1 MTKKEYTR
9 EEKVHYWTA
18 QIHSDAVKACESTSP
33 YELLHFVR
41 QAYMKAKRLE
51 SLLANGS
58 TFVAPDEVK

>member
-9 EEKVHYWTA
+9 EERVNYWTA
-18 QIHSDAVKACESTSP
+18 LIHADAVKACESVSP

-51 SLLANGS
+51 RLMAKGS
-58 TFVAPDEVK
+58 TFVVSDDVK